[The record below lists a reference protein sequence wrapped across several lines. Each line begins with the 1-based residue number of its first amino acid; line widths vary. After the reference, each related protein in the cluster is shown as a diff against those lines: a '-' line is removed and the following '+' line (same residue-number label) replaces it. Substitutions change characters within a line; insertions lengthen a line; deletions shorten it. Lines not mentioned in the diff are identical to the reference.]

1 MKFNQILTIALGT
14 CLGQILFALTLVAFW
29 FLLGSFLLRSI
40 SFGG

>member
-14 CLGQILFALTLVAFW
+14 CLGQILFVITLTIFW
-29 FLLGSFLLRSI
+29 FALGSLFLSSI